1 MNRSMKTAV
10 QVFGIIVIILLCT
23 AIMNFGLA
31 KVLGQGYIV
40 GKNISIKQWLDGY
53 HSILYAVTGAALL
66 LPLLWYIMTRFI
78 FKITGSKDVG
88 KRTIWSVLWIID
100 IVAIILL
107 TWGIGHIEKGI
118 SLYIVHVVLFS
129 FIGYYL
135 TTLLFTPA
143 PYKYTPLGADK
154 LRRKK

>member
-53 HSILYAVTGAALL
+53 HSILYAVTGVALL
-66 LPLLWYIMTRFI
+66 LPLLWYIMARFI
-78 FKITGSKDVG
+78 FKITSSRYRGYHTAYLGNWSYR
-88 KRTIWSVLWIID
+88 KRNFFVYSSCSFVL
-100 IVAIILL
+100 
-107 TWGIGHIEKGI
+107 
-118 SLYIVHVVLFS
+118 LYW
-129 FIGYYL
+129 
-135 TTLLFTPA
+135 LLFDYIA
-143 PYKYTPLGADK
+143 VYTSSL
-154 LRRKK
+154 

>member
-1 MNRSMKTAV
+1 MKTAV
-10 QVFGIIVIILLCT
+10 QVFGIIVIILLCA

-40 GKNISIKQWLDGY
+40 GKNISIKQWINGY
-53 HSILYAVTGAALL
+53 HAILYAVTGVALL
-66 LPLLWYIMTRFI
+66 LPLLWYIMARFI
-78 FKITGSKDVG
+78 FKITSSKDVG
-88 KRTIWSVLWIID
+88 KRTVWSVLWIID
-100 IVAIILL
+100 IVAIILF

-118 SLYIVHVVLFS
+118 SLYIVHVILFS